1 MSTLATSLCISA
13 LCLVGL
19 YVSSH
24 MYAKAVR
31 YERGAVDSPSV
42 VQSPRAR
49 VLGGVPNAA
58 VGLVY
63 YGAMLIVAWG
73 IRIPLIWIGAVVAAS
88 AAALLSV
95 YLAYSL
101 LLITKQRC
109 PFCWTGHVLNWA
121 ILALLIE
128 YRAL

>member
-1 MSTLATSLCISA
+1 
-13 LCLVGL
+13 
-19 YVSSH
+19 

-31 YERGAVDSPSV
+31 YERGADDSPSV

-49 VLGGVPNAA
+49 VFGGIPNAA

-63 YGAMLIVAWG
+63 YGAMQVVAWG
-73 IRIPLIWIGAVVAAS
+73 IRIPLIWVGAVIAAS

-101 LLITKQRC
+101 LFITKRRC
-109 PFCWTGHVLNWA
+109 PFCWTGHALNWA
-121 ILALLIE
+121 ILALLLF
-128 YRAL
+128 RVV